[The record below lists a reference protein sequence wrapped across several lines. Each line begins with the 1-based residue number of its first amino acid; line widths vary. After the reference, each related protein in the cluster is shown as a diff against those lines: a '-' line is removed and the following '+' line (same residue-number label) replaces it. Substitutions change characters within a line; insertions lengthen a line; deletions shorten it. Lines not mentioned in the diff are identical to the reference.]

1 MMVCAAVRVVKVG
14 FDAYAQESYSQSFST
29 WIRPSMAT
37 SGLYGTEYAVSTQR
51 ALLSCR
57 FRPLW
62 LKEECNYE
70 K

>member
-1 MMVCAAVRVVKVG
+1 LA
-14 FDAYAQESYSQSFST
+14 ST
-29 WIRPSMAT
+29 PMRTSHTANRSLPGSVPSIAT